1 MNVLDSIPFDIFQT
15 IIEEL
20 SLPALVSF
28 ASTRKSHAPVPAK
41 AMYARI
47 AQLEEA
53 EEAAATEALRSDVA
67 HVAHLAKEAEEYA
80 EEEAKWFPNG
90 EGNIEDG
97 EPGSDW
103 SEEAF

>member
-28 ASTRKSHAPVPAK
+28 ASTRKSHASVPAK
-41 AMYARI
+41 ALSARL
-47 AQLEEA
+47 AQLAA
-53 EEAAATEALRSDVA
+53 EEKAAAAEALRS
-67 HVAHLAKEAEEYA
+67 HVAHLAQEAEEYA

-103 SEEAF
+103 SEEEF

>member
-28 ASTRKSHAPVPAK
+28 ASTRKSHASVPAK

-47 AQLEEA
+47 AQMKEE
-53 EEAAATEALRSDVA
+53 EEAAAAEALRS
-67 HVAHLAKEAEEYA
+67 HVAHLAKEAEE
-80 EEEAKWFPNG
+80 
-90 EGNIEDG
+90 
-97 EPGSDW
+97 
-103 SEEAF
+103 

>member
-1 MNVLDSIPFDIFQT
+1 MNVLHSIPFDIFQT

-28 ASTRKSHAPVPAK
+28 ASTRKSHASVPAK

-47 AQLEEA
+47 AQMKEE
-53 EEAAATEALRSDVA
+53 EEAAAAEALRS

-80 EEEAKWFPNG
+80 EEEEKWFPNG

-103 SEEAF
+103 SEEEF

>member
-15 IIEEL
+15 IIGEL

-28 ASTRKSHAPVPAK
+28 ASTRKSHASVPAK

-47 AQLEEA
+47 AQLEEE
-53 EEAAATEALRSDVA
+53 EEATAAEALRS
-67 HVAHLAKEAEEYA
+67 HVAHLAKETEEYA

-97 EPGSDW
+97 EQGSDW
-103 SEEAF
+103 SEEEF

>member
-1 MNVLDSIPFDIFQT
+1 MNVLHSIPFDIFQT

-28 ASTRKSHAPVPAK
+28 ASTRKSHASVPAK

-47 AQLEEA
+47 AQLEEE
-53 EEAAATEALRSDVA
+53 EEAAAEALRS

-90 EGNIEDG
+90 EGNIDDG
-97 EPGSDW
+97 EQGSDW
-103 SEEAF
+103 SEGEF